1 MAKTEA
7 RRSSA
12 RIPAA
17 VQAAARAADDK
28 QAHDIT
34 LLDLRKAGGFTD
46 WFVVCTGTNARQVR
60 AIADA
65 VETAL
70 RTRGE
75 RPAHVEGYDRSA
87 WVLLDYFDFVV
98 HVFTP
103 ETRLFYDLE
112 RLWADAVVHRF
123 DPHADIAPELELET
137 PTSATSRATAT
148 HTGGTVATRAAAAVR
163 ARAAEKRAA
172 RPRAGEAAPRAR
184 KTTAPRASAAPKAAG
199 APRTSATATRPRAAA
214 TRTAAGKVAS
224 KPASKPAG
232 KATSKAPG
240 SKAASGRTSRASSGP
255 RKTTKR

>member
-103 ETRLFYDLE
+103 DTRAFYGLE
-112 RLWADAVVHRF
+112 RLWG
-123 DPHADIAPELELET
+123 
-137 PTSATSRATAT
+137 SAEVIEISESDL
-148 HTGGTVATRAAAAVR
+148 G
-163 ARAAEKRAA
+163 
-172 RPRAGEAAPRAR
+172 
-184 KTTAPRASAAPKAAG
+184 
-199 APRTSATATRPRAAA
+199 
-214 TRTAAGKVAS
+214 
-224 KPASKPAG
+224 
-232 KATSKAPG
+232 
-240 SKAASGRTSRASSGP
+240 
-255 RKTTKR
+255 